1 MKNNLP
7 ADLEEAE
14 INVYDSIQSYFLS
27 NSDQSFLSINLKFE
41 GLRLNPIIFRLSNK
55 LTKIKYENILL
66 WADAGGAA
74 LAKRDNPEL
83 ANKIYTF
90 KEFINSSDLINSI
103 LLVCS
108 PQPYDI
114 EMFEQVCSHAKSTV
128 IMLNGKL
135 EDPIVGIGSVGREM
149 RKRFA
154 EKWQVV
160 YFVQPLSLGALSK
173 KFPNDWDLFKLESNG
188 YSFVKSFEK
197 RPDDETI
204 IPVSYTH
211 LTLPT
216 KA

>member
-1 MKNNLP
+1 MTNNLP
-7 ADLEEAE
+7 TDLEEAE

-160 YFVQPLSLGALSK
+160 YFIQPLSLGALSK

-204 IPVSYTH
+204 I
-211 LTLPT
+211 LNL
-216 KA
+216 

>member
-1 MKNNLP
+1 MRNNLP

-27 NSDQSFLSINLKFE
+27 NSDQSFLSVNLKFE

-55 LTKIKYENILL
+55 LTKIQYENILL

-204 IPVSYTH
+204 I
-211 LTLPT
+211 LNL
-216 KA
+216 

>member
-1 MKNNLP
+1 MTNNLP

-204 IPVSYTH
+204 I
-211 LTLPT
+211 LNL
-216 KA
+216 

>member
-1 MKNNLP
+1 MTNKLP
-7 ADLEEAE
+7 SDLKEAE
-14 INVYDSIQSYFLS
+14 SNVYESIHSYFSS
-27 NSDQSFLSINLKFE
+27 NSEKSFLSITLKFE

-55 LTKIKYENILL
+55 LTAIGYNNILL

-83 ANKIYTF
+83 ANKIFTF
-90 KEFINSSDLINSI
+90 KEFINSSDLLNSV

-114 EMFEQVCSHAKSTV
+114 EMFEQVCSHTNSTV
-128 IMLNGKL
+128 IMINGKL

-154 EKWQVV
+154 EKWKVL
-160 YFVQPLSLGALSK
+160 YFIQPLSMGALMK
-173 KFPNDWDLFKLESNG
+173 KFPNNWELYRLNPNG
-188 YSFVKSFEK
+188 YSFVKSFDK

-204 IPVSYTH
+204 IIN
-211 LTLPT
+211 L
-216 KA
+216 

>member
-1 MKNNLP
+1 MTNNLP

-55 LTKIKYENILL
+55 LTKSKYENILL

-204 IPVSYTH
+204 I
-211 LTLPT
+211 LNL
-216 KA
+216 

>member
-1 MKNNLP
+1 MTNNLP

-55 LTKIKYENILL
+55 LTKIKHENILL

-160 YFVQPLSLGALSK
+160 YFVHPLSLGALSK

-204 IPVSYTH
+204 I
-211 LTLPT
+211 LNL
-216 KA
+216 

>member
-1 MKNNLP
+1 MTNNLP
-7 ADLEEAE
+7 ADLKEAE

-55 LTKIKYENILL
+55 LTKIEYENILL

-83 ANKIYTF
+83 ANKIFTF

-160 YFVQPLSLGALSK
+160 YFVQPLSLGVLSK

-204 IPVSYTH
+204 I
-211 LTLPT
+211 LNL
-216 KA
+216 

>member
-1 MKNNLP
+1 MTNNLP

-14 INVYDSIQSYFLS
+14 INVYDSIQSYLLS

-41 GLRLNPIIFRLSNK
+41 GLRLNPIIFRLSKK

-135 EDPIVGIGSVGREM
+135 EDPLVGIGSVGREM

-154 EKWQVV
+154 QKWQVV

-204 IPVSYTH
+204 I
-211 LTLPT
+211 LNL
-216 KA
+216 

>member
-1 MKNNLP
+1 MINKLP
-7 ADLEEAE
+7 SDLKEAE
-14 INVYDSIQSYFLS
+14 SNVYESIQSYFLS
-27 NSDQSFLSINLKFE
+27 NSDKSFLSINLKFD

-55 LTKIKYENILL
+55 LSEIKYDNILL

-74 LAKRDNPEL
+74 LAKRDNPKL
-83 ANKIYTF
+83 ANKIFTF
-90 KEFINSSDLINSI
+90 KEFINSTESLNTL

-114 EMFEQVCSHAKSTV
+114 ELFEQVCSHTNSTV

-154 EKWQVV
+154 EKWKLI
-160 YFVQPLSLGALSK
+160 YFVQPLSMGALLK
-173 KFPNDWDLFKLESNG
+173 RFPNKWELFKLNPNG
-188 YSFVKSFEK
+188 YSFVKSFDK

-204 IPVSYTH
+204 I
-211 LTLPT
+211 LNL
-216 KA
+216 

>member
-1 MKNNLP
+1 MTSKLP
-7 ADLEEAE
+7 SDLNEAE
-14 INVYDSIQSYFLS
+14 RNVYESIQSYFLS
-27 NSDQSFLSINLKFE
+27 NSDQSFLSINIKFE
-41 GLRLNPIIFRLSNK
+41 GLRINPIISRLSNK
-55 LTKIKYENILL
+55 LTEIQYDNILL

-83 ANKIYTF
+83 ANKIFTF
-90 KEFINSSDLINSI
+90 KEFINSSDLINSV

-114 EMFEQVCSHAKSTV
+114 EMFEQVCSHANSTV

-160 YFVQPLSLGALSK
+160 YFVQPLSMGALLK
-173 KFPNDWDLFKLESNG
+173 KFPNNWQLFKLSPNG
-188 YSFVKSFEK
+188 YSFVKSFDK

-204 IPVSYTH
+204 I
-211 LTLPT
+211 LNL
-216 KA
+216 

>member
-1 MKNNLP
+1 MTNNLP

-55 LTKIKYENILL
+55 LTKIQYENILL

-204 IPVSYTH
+204 I
-211 LTLPT
+211 LNL
-216 KA
+216 

>member
-1 MKNNLP
+1 MTNNLP
-7 ADLEEAE
+7 ADLQEAE
-14 INVYDSIQSYFLS
+14 NNVYDSIQSYFLS

-55 LTKIKYENILL
+55 LTKIQYENILL

-90 KEFINSSDLINSI
+90 KEFINSSDLINSV

-114 EMFEQVCSHAKSTV
+114 EMFEHVCSHAKATV
-128 IMLNGKL
+128 IMVNGKL

-149 RKRFA
+149 RRRFA

-160 YFVQPLSLGALSK
+160 YFLQPLSLGALSK
-173 KFPNDWDLFKLESNG
+173 KFPNDWDLYKLESNG

-204 IPVSYTH
+204 I
-211 LTLPT
+211 LNL
-216 KA
+216 

>member
-1 MKNNLP
+1 MTNNLP

-173 KFPNDWDLFKLESNG
+173 KFPNDWDLFKLETNG

-204 IPVSYTH
+204 I
-211 LTLPT
+211 LNL
-216 KA
+216 

>member
-1 MKNNLP
+1 MTNNLP

-41 GLRLNPIIFRLSNK
+41 GLRLNPIIFRLSSK
-55 LTKIKYENILL
+55 LTKINYENILL

-204 IPVSYTH
+204 I
-211 LTLPT
+211 LNL
-216 KA
+216 

>member
-1 MKNNLP
+1 MTNNLP

-27 NSDQSFLSINLKFE
+27 NSDQSFLSVNLKFE

-55 LTKIKYENILL
+55 LTKIQYENILL

-204 IPVSYTH
+204 I
-211 LTLPT
+211 LNL
-216 KA
+216 

>member
-1 MKNNLP
+1 MTNNLP

-27 NSDQSFLSINLKFE
+27 NSDQSFLSVNLRVE

-90 KEFINSSDLINSI
+90 KEFINSPDLINSI

-114 EMFEQVCSHAKSTV
+114 EMFEQVCSHAKSNV

-204 IPVSYTH
+204 I
-211 LTLPT
+211 LNL
-216 KA
+216 

>member
-1 MKNNLP
+1 MTNNLP

-55 LTKIKYENILL
+55 LTNNKYENILL

-204 IPVSYTH
+204 I
-211 LTLPT
+211 LNL
-216 KA
+216 